1 MLTLYYVLSICYDI
15 ETIERYY
22 KKEVNL
28 VLSTSEGGDMDKL
41 RSVIVI

>member
-1 MLTLYYVLSICYDI
+1 MLTLYFVLSICCDI

-28 VLSTSEGGDMDKL
+28 LLSIFVGRVKL
-41 RSVIVI
+41 GSVIVI